1 MDERKGGLVVE
12 VRVSSKYQVVIPKE
26 IRARLNIHKGQK
38 LEVFLKGDVVNLV
51 PEKSL
56 GELRGFLR
64 GMDICNWRE
73 EDERI

>member
-1 MDERKGGLVVE
+1 ME

-26 IRARLNIHKGQK
+26 IRTRLNIRKGQK
-38 LEVFLKGDVVNLV
+38 LELFLKGDVVNLV

-64 GMDICNWRE
+64 GMDICDWQE
-73 EDERI
+73 EAERI

>member
-1 MDERKGGLVVE
+1 VE
-12 VRVSSKYQVVIPKE
+12 VRVSSKYQVVIPRE
-26 IRARLNIHKGQK
+26 IRNRLNIRKGQK

-56 GELRGFLR
+56 AELRGFLR
-64 GMDICNWRE
+64 GMDIRNWRE

>member
-1 MDERKGGLVVE
+1 ME

-38 LEVFLKGDVVNLV
+38 LEVFLKGEVVNLV

>member
-1 MDERKGGLVVE
+1 ME

-51 PEKSL
+51 PVKSL

>member
-1 MDERKGGLVVE
+1 ME